1 MENLA
6 PKTEAYLKMRNKIT
20 ENMEDVLE
28 AIKRLQPCTYTDVAD
43 YLERPINSITNRI
56 SELVKVG
63 LVDVRGSRECNGYRR
78 SLFVVSD
85 HATAKNLQNKLLEK
99 FIAEK
104 KDLEN
109 DLSKGGL
116 SDHAK
121 NLISVRLVALYTQLR
136 RIKRFRIIE

>member
-1 MENLA
+1 MENLR
-6 PKTEAYLKMRNKIT
+6 PKTEAYLKVREKIT
-20 ENMEDVLE
+20 DNMVDVLE
-28 AIKRLQPCTYTDVAD
+28 AIQKLQPCTYTDVSE
-43 YLERPINSITNRI
+43 YLHRPINSITNRI
-56 SELVKVG
+56 SELVKIG
-63 LVDVRGSRECNGYRR
+63 LVFTDGSVEVDGYRR
-78 SLFVVSD
+78 SLFMVCD

-116 SDHAK
+116 SEHAK

-136 RIKRFRIIE
+136 RITRFRVI

>member
-43 YLERPINSITNRI
+43 HLQRPLNSITNRI
-56 SELVKVG
+56 SELVKIG
-63 LVDVRGSRECNGYRR
+63 LIDVRGVREHNGYKR
-78 SLFVVSD
+78 SLFYVCD
-85 HATAKNLQNKLLEK
+85 HSTAKNLQNKLLEK

-109 DLSKGGL
+109 DLRNGGL
-116 SDHAK
+116 SENTK
-121 NLISVRLVALYTQLR
+121 NLLQVRLVAIYAQLR
-136 RIKRFRIIE
+136 RITRFRITE

>member
-28 AIKRLQPCTYTDVAD
+28 AIRTLQPCTYTDVAD
-43 YLERPINSITNRI
+43 HLERPLNSITNRI
-56 SELVKVG
+56 SELVKIG
-63 LVDVRGSRECNGYRR
+63 LIDVRGVREHNGYNR
-78 SLFVVSD
+78 SLFYVCD
-85 HATAKNLQNKLLEK
+85 HSTAKNLQNKLLEK

-116 SDHAK
+116 SENTK

-136 RIKRFRIIE
+136 RITRFRITE